1 MSAASQAF
9 HGVLVP
15 VLTPFTSTLDPD
27 TKRFTRF
34 CHWLLTQGAHGL
46 AVFGT
51 TSEANSLALGE
62 RMSLLQALVE
72 AGVPAQRL
80 LPGTGTC
87 ALPDSVEL
95 TRHALAVGC
104 KGVLVLPPFYYKNV
118 SDEGLY
124 AGYSEL
130 IQRVGD
136 NRLKI
141 YLYHIPQMSYAPLN
155 LKLIERLTT
164 AYPQTILGIKDSSGD
179 WDNTQAI
186 MREYP
191 HLAVFP
197 SSESRLLDA
206 LRLGGAGCISAT
218 ANVNVAQISTLANHW
233 QSEQA
238 DALHQSVSRLR
249 SIFETQPLIPAL
261 KDIVAHFSN
270 DPGWRPVRPPL
281 TSLSPDQAASLRET
295 LQGIDFQFP
304 FTAHG

>member
-34 CHWLLTQGAHGL
+34 CHWLLAQGAHGL

-118 SDEGLY
+118 SDE
-124 AGYSEL
+124 
-130 IQRVGD
+130 
-136 NRLKI
+136 
-141 YLYHIPQMSYAPLN
+141 
-155 LKLIERLTT
+155 
-164 AYPQTILGIKDSSGD
+164 
-179 WDNTQAI
+179 
-186 MREYP
+186 
-191 HLAVFP
+191 
-197 SSESRLLDA
+197 
-206 LRLGGAGCISAT
+206 
-218 ANVNVAQISTLANHW
+218 
-233 QSEQA
+233 
-238 DALHQSVSRLR
+238 
-249 SIFETQPLIPAL
+249 
-261 KDIVAHFSN
+261 
-270 DPGWRPVRPPL
+270 
-281 TSLSPDQAASLRET
+281 
-295 LQGIDFQFP
+295 
-304 FTAHG
+304 